1 MVKILLKC
9 PACKS
14 YYIDTTRLHVEE
26 NDESA
31 NKFES
36 KFKNT
41 CPTCEIG
48 LKTPHPPKFSME
60 NKYLK
65 YIRELKVQ
73 QEEKKLNTSTE

>member
-9 PACKS
+9 PECKS
-14 YYIDTTRLHVEE
+14 YFIDVTRLNVEQHNE
-26 NDESA
+26 QKNLARS
-31 NKFES
+31 
-36 KFKNT
+36 KNT
-41 CPTCEIG
+41 CPTCNIG

-73 QEEKKLNTSTE
+73 HQNKELNASTE